1 MQPEDK
7 VSLDCVADAAELAG
21 DRDWWEIYEDAFPPA
36 EREPQDVVLRSL
48 RASVGLAFRA
58 RQGGITVGIAT
69 THLLLRPPAV
79 FLVYLAIDREQRNA
93 GLGGR
98 LLEYAW
104 QTSARRLDQQGS
116 APLGLIWEVDDPM
129 AAVDS
134 EEALLRE
141 RRIGF
146 FQRHGGVELDR
157 PYRQPP
163 VNGPEILPMR
173 LLFRANGSPS
183 VPDAE
188 IVESLV
194 HAIYFE
200 KYAAVNQVPDELL
213 QALFLVS

>member
-69 THLLLRPPAV
+69 THLLFRPAAV
-79 FLVYLAIDREQRNA
+79 FLVYLAIDREQLNA

-183 VPDAE
+183 VPDPE
-188 IVESLV
+188 IVEGLV
-194 HAIYFE
+194 RAIYFE
-200 KYAAVNQVPDELL
+200 KYAAVNQVSKEILQEL
-213 QALFLVS
+213 F